1 MVRLLPRMG
10 NPPMSARK
18 LILLS
23 GFISLPVLYVA
34 MYAIEVWTRR
44 QPIANTLKFEA
55 MLVLIVMIALEQVYG
70 YRNPVSQRFVLARDI
85 IATAVNKYVTAAALA
100 LLVLPVLL
108 YVPQHFLGRKV
119 FLASPGELGPFWL
132 QVILILLI
140 VSFFRYWMHRWQHSN
155 EFLWKLH
162 SYHHRITDLRALN
175 TEVSNPLDFALRNV
189 LVFLILAV
197 VGFDPL
203 AIVLTVPATN
213 ISGQIS
219 HWGADIKAGRTM
231 NTIFVTPEV
240 HRWHHSAKIPEGHKY
255 SVNYGV
261 EFAFWDILFGTYHLP
276 QENGVAVQPERIGHP
291 TGIGDEPNYLKLL
304 LAPFGL
310 YPRSWNRVPE
320 PAE

>member
-1 MVRLLPRMG
+1 M
-10 NPPMSARK
+10 
-18 LILLS
+18 LS
-23 GFISLPVLYVA
+23 V
-34 MYAIEVWTRR
+34 
-44 QPIANTLKFEA
+44 K
-55 MLVLIVMIALEQVYG
+55 IVMIALEQVYG
-70 YRNPVSQRFVLARDI
+70 YRNPGSQSFVLTRDI
-85 IATAVNKYVTAAALA
+85 VATTVNKYLTAAVLSF
-100 LLVLPVLL
+100 LVLPILL
-108 YVPQHFLGRKV
+108 FIPQHFLGRKV
-119 FLASPGELGPFWL
+119 LLASPGELGPFWL
-132 QVILILLI
+132 QVVTILLI

-175 TEVSNPLDFALRNV
+175 TEVSNPLDFALRNILIFLV
-189 LVFLILAV
+189 LGI

-213 ISGQIS
+213 VSGQIS
-219 HWGADIKAGRTM
+219 HWGADIRAGRIL

-240 HRWHHSAKIPEGHKY
+240 HRWHHSARVPDGHRY

-276 QENGVAVQPERIGHP
+276 QENGVALQPERIGHAS
-291 TGIGDEPNYLKLL
+291 GIGDEPNYLKIL

-310 YPRSWNRVPE
+310 YPGSGRRAPE

>member
-1 MVRLLPRMG
+1 
-10 NPPMSARK
+10 MSARRF
-18 LILLS
+18 LVVSSFVI
-23 GFISLPVLYVA
+23 LPVLYLA
-34 MYAIEVWTRR
+34 MYLAEVLTRD
-44 QPIANTLKFEA
+44 QPVAEKLKFEA
-55 MLVLIVMIALEQVYG
+55 LLVLIVMIALEQVYG
-70 YRNPVSQRFVLARDI
+70 YRNPGSQRFVLTRDI
-85 IATAVNKYVTAAALA
+85 VATAVNKYLTAAVLSF
-100 LLVLPVLL
+100 LVLPILL
-108 YVPQHFLGRKV
+108 FIPQHFLGRKV
-119 FLASPGELGPFWL
+119 LLASPGDLGPFWL
-132 QVILILLI
+132 QVVTILLI

-175 TEVSNPLDFALRNV
+175 TEVSNPLDFALRNILIFLV
-189 LVFLILAV
+189 LGI

-213 ISGQIS
+213 VSGQIS
-219 HWGADIKAGRTM
+219 HGGADIRAGRIL

-240 HRWHHSAKIPEGHKY
+240 HRWHHSARVPDGHRY

-276 QENGVAVQPERIGHP
+276 QENGVALQPERIGHP
-291 TGIGDEPNYLKLL
+291 SGIGDEPNYLKIL

-310 YPRSWNRVPE
+310 YPGSGRRAPE

>member
-1 MVRLLPRMG
+1 
-10 NPPMSARK
+10 MSARRF
-18 LILLS
+18 LVLS
-23 GFISLPVLYVA
+23 SFVILPVLYLA
-34 MYAIEVWTRR
+34 MYLAEVLTRH
-44 QPIANTLKFEA
+44 QPVAEKLKFEA
-55 MLVLIVMIALEQVYG
+55 LLVLIVMIALEQVYG
-70 YRNPVSQRFVLARDI
+70 YRNPGSQRFVLTRDI
-85 IATAVNKYVTAAALA
+85 VATAVNKYLTAAVLSF
-100 LLVLPVLL
+100 LVLPILL
-108 YVPQHFLGRKV
+108 FIPQHFLGRKV
-119 FLASPGELGPFWL
+119 LLASPGELGPFWL
-132 QVILILLI
+132 QVVTILLI

-175 TEVSNPLDFALRNV
+175 TEVSNPLDFALRNILIFLV
-189 LVFLILAV
+189 LGI

-213 ISGQIS
+213 VSGQIS
-219 HWGADIKAGRTM
+219 HWGADIRAGRIL

-240 HRWHHSAKIPEGHKY
+240 HRWHHSARVPDGHRY

-276 QENGVAVQPERIGHP
+276 QENGVALQPERIGHP
-291 TGIGDEPNYLKLL
+291 SGIGDEPNYLKIL

-310 YPRSWNRVPE
+310 YPGSGRRAPE

>member
-1 MVRLLPRMG
+1 MPV
-10 NPPMSARK
+10 RK
-18 LILLS
+18 LIFFSSL
-23 GFISLPVLYVA
+23 IILPVLYLA
-34 MYAIEVWTRR
+34 MYLVEVGTRH
-44 QPIANTLKFEA
+44 QPIAQTLKFEA
-55 MLVLIVMIALEQVYG
+55 LLVLFVMMALEQVYG
-70 YRNPVSQRFVLARDI
+70 YRYAVSQRFVLARDI
-85 IATAVNKYVTAAALA
+85 IATAVNKYLTGAALA
-100 LLVLPVLL
+100 FLVLPLLL
-108 YVPQHFLGRKV
+108 YLPQHFLGRKV
-119 FLASPGELGPFWL
+119 FIAAPGALGPFWL

-175 TEVSNPLDFALRNV
+175 TEVSNPLDFALRNILIFIV
-189 LVFLILAV
+189 LGV

-203 AIVLTVPATN
+203 AIILTVPATN

-219 HWGADIKAGRTM
+219 HWGANIRAGRLL

-240 HRWHHSAKIPEGHKY
+240 HRWHHSAIIPEGHKY

-276 QENGVAVQPERIGHP
+276 QENGVPLQPERLGHP
-291 TGIGDEPNYLKLL
+291 SGIGDEPNYLKLL

-310 YPRSWNRVPE
+310 YPRAWDKPAPV

>member
-1 MVRLLPRMG
+1 
-10 NPPMSARK
+10 MSARRF
-18 LILLS
+18 LVVSSFVI
-23 GFISLPVLYVA
+23 LPVLYLA
-34 MYAIEVWTRR
+34 MYLAEVLTRH
-44 QPIANTLKFEA
+44 QPVAEKLKFEA
-55 MLVLIVMIALEQVYG
+55 LLVLIVMIALEQVYG
-70 YRNPVSQRFVLARDI
+70 YRNPGSQRFVLTRDI
-85 IATAVNKYVTAAALA
+85 VATAVNKYLTAAVLSF
-100 LLVLPVLL
+100 LVLPILL
-108 YVPQHFLGRKV
+108 FIPQHFLGRKV
-119 FLASPGELGPFWL
+119 LLASPGELGPFWL
-132 QVILILLI
+132 QVVTILLI

-175 TEVSNPLDFALRNV
+175 TEVSNPLDFALRNI
-189 LVFLILAV
+189 LIFLLLGI

-213 ISGQIS
+213 VSGQIS
-219 HWGADIKAGRTM
+219 HWGADIRAGRIL

-240 HRWHHSAKIPEGHKY
+240 HRWHHSARVPDGHRY

-276 QENGVAVQPERIGHP
+276 QENGVALQPERIGHP
-291 TGIGDEPNYLKLL
+291 SGIGDEPNYLKIL

-310 YPRSWNRVPE
+310 YPGSGRRAPE

>member
-1 MVRLLPRMG
+1 
-10 NPPMSARK
+10 MSARRF
-18 LILLS
+18 LVVSSFVI
-23 GFISLPVLYVA
+23 LPVLYLA
-34 MYAIEVWTRR
+34 MYLAEVLTRH
-44 QPIANTLKFEA
+44 QPVAEKLKFEA
-55 MLVLIVMIALEQVYG
+55 LLVLIVMIALEQVYG
-70 YRNPVSQRFVLARDI
+70 YRNPGSQRFVLTRDI
-85 IATAVNKYVTAAALA
+85 VATAVNKYLTAAVLSF
-100 LLVLPVLL
+100 LVLPILL
-108 YVPQHFLGRKV
+108 FIPQHFLGRKV
-119 FLASPGELGPFWL
+119 LLASPGELGPFWL
-132 QVILILLI
+132 QVVTILLI

-175 TEVSNPLDFALRNV
+175 TEVSNPLDFALRNILIFLV
-189 LVFLILAV
+189 LGI

-213 ISGQIS
+213 VSGQIS
-219 HWGADIKAGRTM
+219 HWGADIRAGRIL

-240 HRWHHSAKIPEGHKY
+240 HRWHHSARVPDGHRY

-276 QENGVAVQPERIGHP
+276 QENGVALQPERIGHP
-291 TGIGDEPNYLKLL
+291 SGIGDEPNYLKIL

-310 YPRSWNRVPE
+310 YPGSGRRAPE

>member
-1 MVRLLPRMG
+1 MPV
-10 NPPMSARK
+10 RK
-18 LILLS
+18 LIVFS
-23 GFISLPVLYVA
+23 SFIILPALYVT
-34 MYAIEVWTRR
+34 MYFADIGTLH
-44 QPIANTLKFEA
+44 QPMAQTLKFEA
-55 MLVLIVMIALEQVYG
+55 VLVLVVMMVLEQVYG
-70 YRNPVSQRFVLARDI
+70 YRNPASQRFVLTRDV
-85 IATAVNKYVTAAALA
+85 IATAVNKYVTGAALA
-100 LLVLPVLL
+100 FLVLPVLL
-108 YVPQHFLGRKV
+108 YAPLHFLGRKV
-119 FLASPGELGPFWL
+119 LIASPGALGPFWL

-175 TEVSNPLDFALRNV
+175 TEVSNPLDFALRNI
-189 LVFLILAV
+189 LIFLILGV

-213 ISGQIS
+213 VSGQIS
-219 HWGADIKAGRTM
+219 HWGADIRAGRLL

-240 HRWHHSAKIPEGHKY
+240 HRWHHSAIVPEGHRY

-276 QENGVAVQPERIGHP
+276 QENGVALQPARLGHP
-291 TGIGDEPNYLKLL
+291 SGLADEPNYLKVL

-310 YPRSWNRVPE
+310 YPRRRDKPASI

>member
-1 MVRLLPRMG
+1 
-10 NPPMSARK
+10 MSARRF
-18 LILLS
+18 LVVSSFVI
-23 GFISLPVLYVA
+23 LPVLYLA
-34 MYAIEVWTRR
+34 MYLADVSTRH
-44 QPIANTLKFEA
+44 QPVAEKLKFEA
-55 MLVLIVMIALEQVYG
+55 LLVLIVMIALEQVYG
-70 YRNPVSQRFVLARDI
+70 YRNPGSQRFVLTRDI
-85 IATAVNKYVTAAALA
+85 VATAVNKYLTAAVLSF
-100 LLVLPVLL
+100 LVLPILL
-108 YVPQHFLGRKV
+108 FIPQHFLGRKV
-119 FLASPGELGPFWL
+119 LLASPGELGPFWL
-132 QVILILLI
+132 QVVTILLI

-175 TEVSNPLDFALRNV
+175 TEVSNPLDFALRNILIFLV
-189 LVFLILAV
+189 LGI

-213 ISGQIS
+213 VSGQIS
-219 HWGADIKAGRTM
+219 HWGADIRAGRIL

-240 HRWHHSAKIPEGHKY
+240 HRWHHSARVPDGHRY

-276 QENGVAVQPERIGHP
+276 QENGVALQPERIGHP
-291 TGIGDEPNYLKLL
+291 SGIGDEPNYLKIL

-310 YPRSWNRVPE
+310 YPGSGRRAPE